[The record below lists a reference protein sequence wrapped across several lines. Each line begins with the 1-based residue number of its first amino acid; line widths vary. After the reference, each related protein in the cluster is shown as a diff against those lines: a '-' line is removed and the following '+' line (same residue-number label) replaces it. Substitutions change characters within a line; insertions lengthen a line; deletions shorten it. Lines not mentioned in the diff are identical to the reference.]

1 MKTFTFEYPIR
12 LDDLDYMGIVGNAE
26 WITLLTRAR
35 IDLLEKIEFPFS
47 EMMKQKVGGVVAE
60 LNIKF
65 LKPAFFGD
73 HLKIEITPD
82 SPFKKGLKLKYSVAN
97 QKNETCLTGETKIIF
112 VDASGRPTIMPEKI
126 AQNLFGITTESV
138 S

>member
-1 MKTFTFEYPIR
+1 MKSFTFEYPIR

-47 EMMKQKVGGVVAE
+47 EMMKQKIGGVAAD

-65 LKPAFFGD
+65 LKPAYFGD
-73 HLKIEITPD
+73 QLKIKIVPD
-82 SPFKKGLKLKYSVAN
+82 SPFKKGLLLKYLVEN
-97 QKNETCLTGETKIIF
+97 QKNEECLTGEVKIIF
-112 VDASGRPTIMPEKI
+112 
-126 AQNLFGITTESV
+126 
-138 S
+138 